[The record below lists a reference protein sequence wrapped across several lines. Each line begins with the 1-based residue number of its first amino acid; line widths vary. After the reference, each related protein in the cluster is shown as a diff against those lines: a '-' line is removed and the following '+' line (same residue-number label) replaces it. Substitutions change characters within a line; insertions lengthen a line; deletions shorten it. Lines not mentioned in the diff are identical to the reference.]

1 MAALSP
7 RKVLAMIVLAG
18 AVPGGP
24 AAGFELP
31 SLKMFGGGG
40 GEATGP
46 NVTQDC
52 PAIFIDNGASMI
64 RVPPEADAA
73 SVRYQLA
80 ISASVRECMIEG
92 DKVKINVGVEGGA
105 VLGPAGAPGTFVASI
120 NIAVRRLKDYAAVES
135 KNYRVTTTVPAG
147 ATRGD
152 FRLLADQFAVPLMGK
167 KPIEDYEILVGFTE
181 GGAETPQKPP
191 RHARKAKGSG
201 N

>member
-7 RKVLAMIVLAG
+7 RKALAMILLAG
-18 AVPGGP
+18 SVPGG
-24 AAGFELP
+24 AASGFELP
-31 SLKMFGGGG
+31 SLKMFGG

-135 KNYRVTTTVPAG
+135 KNYRVTTTVPTG

-191 RHARKAKGSG
+191 RHAKKAKGGG

>member
-1 MAALSP
+1 MSVLSTRKALAIML
-7 RKVLAMIVLAG
+7 VAG
-18 AVPGGP
+18 AIPGGP

-40 GEATGP
+40 EAAGP

-64 RVPPEADAA
+64 RMPPEADAS

-80 ISASVRECMIEG
+80 ISSSVRECMIEG

-105 VLGPAGAPGTFVASI
+105 VLGPAGAPGTFAASI
-120 NIAVRRLKDYAAVES
+120 NIAVRRLKDYAAIES
-135 KNYRVTTTVPAG
+135 KNYRVTTTVAAG

-152 FRLLADQFAVPLMGK
+152 FRLLAEQFAIPLLGK
-167 KPIEDYEILVGFTE
+167 RPIEDYEILVGFTE
-181 GGAETPQKPP
+181 GGAEAPQKPP
-191 RHARKAKGSG
+191 RHAKKSKGGG

>member
-1 MAALSP
+1 MSALTSRKAMAIIL
-7 RKVLAMIVLAG
+7 VAG
-18 AVPGGP
+18 VVPGGP
-24 AAGFELP
+24 VAGFELP

-40 GEATGP
+40 EPAGP

-64 RVPPEADAA
+64 RMPPEADAA

-80 ISASVRECMIEG
+80 ISSSVRECMIEG

-105 VLGPAGAPGTFVASI
+105 VLGPAGAPGTFAASI
-120 NIAVRRLKDYAAVES
+120 NIAVRRLKDYAAIES

-152 FRLLADQFAVPLMGK
+152 FRLLAEQFAIPLMGK
-167 KPIEDYEILVGFTE
+167 RPIEDYEILVGFTE
-181 GGAETPQKPP
+181 GGAEAPQKPP
-191 RHARKAKGSG
+191 RPAKKAKGGG